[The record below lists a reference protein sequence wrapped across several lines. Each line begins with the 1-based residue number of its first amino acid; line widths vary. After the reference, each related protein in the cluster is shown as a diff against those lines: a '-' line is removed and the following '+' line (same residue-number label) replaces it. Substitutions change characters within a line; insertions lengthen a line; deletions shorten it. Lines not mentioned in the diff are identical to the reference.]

1 MQISMKLPNRYFG
14 VRNAVDSDNSLA
26 GDTYKHFQEHEIVLA
41 ALKDHCIGKIEEIAM
56 LMAKVLQSGGTI
68 FWCGNGGSAADSQHF
83 AAELVGRFNK
93 NRPALR
99 SVALTTDSSTL
110 TCVANDFSFEDIFS
124 RQIEALGRRGDLLV
138 GISTSGNSPN
148 VLRAFEAGRAGGLHS
163 VGLLGKNGG
172 EAKALV
178 DHALVVPSDS
188 TARIQEMH
196 VLVGH
201 CLCDR
206 VEMLLGFGGS

>member
-1 MQISMKLPNRYFG
+1 MNIL
-14 VRNAVDSDNSLA
+14 
-26 GDTYKHFQEHEIVLA
+26 
-41 ALKDHCIGKIEEIAM
+41 IGEIEEIAL
-56 LMAKVLQSGGTI
+56 LMAKVLRNGGTI

-83 AAELVGRFNK
+83 AAELVGRFNRD
-93 NRPALR
+93 RPALR

-124 RQIEALGRRGDLLV
+124 RQIEALGRRGDLLM
-138 GISTSGNSPN
+138 GISTSGNSTN
-148 VLRAFEAGRAGGLHS
+148 ILRALEAAKAGGLYS
-163 VGLLGKNGG
+163 VGLLGKSGG
-172 EAKALV
+172 AAKVLF
-178 DHALVVPSDS
+178 DHVIVVPSDS

-206 VEMLLGFGGS
+206 VEMLLGYNAFEL

>member
-1 MQISMKLPNRYFG
+1 M
-14 VRNAVDSDNSLA
+14 RNTLDSDNSFA
-26 GDTYKHFQEHEIVLA
+26 GDTHNHFLEHQIVLA
-41 ALKDHCIGKIEEIAM
+41 TLEEHCIEKIEEIAL
-56 LMAKVLQSGGTI
+56 LMATVLQGGGTI

-83 AAELVGRFNK
+83 AAELVGRFNRD
-93 NRPALR
+93 RPALR

-124 RQIEALGRRGDLLV
+124 RQIQALGRRGDLLV

-148 VLRAFEAGRAGGLHS
+148 VLRAFEAGKTGGLHS
-163 VGLLGKNGG
+163 VGLLGKSGG
-172 EAKALV
+172 KARALV

>member
-1 MQISMKLPNRYFG
+1 MQTLVKLLNRY
-14 VRNAVDSDNSLA
+14 VWSEEYLDRDNSL
-26 GDTYKHFQEHEIVLA
+26 TSHTRNHFLEHQTVLA
-41 ALKDHCIGKIEEIAM
+41 ALEKHCIGKIEEIAL

-83 AAELVGRFNK
+83 AAELVGRFNR

-148 VLRAFEAGRAGGLHS
+148 LLRAFEAGKTVGLHS
-163 VGLLGKNGG
+163 VGLLGKSGG
-172 EAKALV
+172 RAKALV

-206 VEMLLGFGGS
+206 VEMLLGFGRS

>member
-1 MQISMKLPNRYFG
+1 MN
-14 VRNAVDSDNSLA
+14 SDNSPA
-26 GDTYKHFQEHEIVLA
+26 GQVRNHFLEHQAVLA
-41 ALKDHCIGKIEEIAM
+41 TLAEHCMGQIEAIAL
-56 LMAKVLQSGGTI
+56 LMAKVLQTGGTI

-83 AAELVGRFNK
+83 AAELVGRFNR

-110 TCVANDFSFEDIFS
+110 TCVANDFAFEDIFS

-138 GISTSGNSPN
+138 AISTSGNSPN
-148 VLRAFEAGRAGGLHS
+148 VLRAIEASKFAGLYS

-172 EAKALV
+172 NAKALV
-178 DHALVVPSDS
+178 DRVLIVPSDS
-188 TARIQEMH
+188 IARIQEMH

-201 CLCDR
+201 CLCYR
-206 VEMLLGFGGS
+206 VEMLLGFGTSEL